1 MAAGALAEV
10 VTEEVAANLEEVA
23 QATRALDTRA
33 LGFFTGG
40 MFVGGAIG
48 FYFGYKFNKE
58 KLRLEAFKESEAEVE
73 AIRETYR
80 RKEIALE
87 GEADKAKVAEVIEQR
102 GYSVAVDRDQ
112 FLDERPLPAPV
123 PIVEVPVIETPTAV
137 VQAGKNKD
145 TGWSYPQE
153 LANRTPNAPYI
164 IHQDEHQQSEHG
176 YEQVEYIYWDGD
188 GVLTDS
194 DNQPLLDGRSIV
206 GSENLKW
213 GHGSDDPNVVYVRN
227 DTLELEMSITR
238 DPRSWEEQEGL
249 DAEDAL
255 RHSSQS
261 RPAPRRSRRE
271 P

>member
-10 VTEEVAANLEEVA
+10 VTEEVASNLEEVA

-48 FYFGYKFNKE
+48 FYFGYRFNKE

-80 RKEIALE
+80 RKEIAAE
-87 GEADKAKVAEVIEQR
+87 GIIDKAAVAELIEEH
-102 GYSVAVDRDQ
+102 GYSVGV
-112 FLDERPLPAPV
+112 RPLPAPV
-123 PIVEVPVIETPTAV
+123 PISEEPLFIPPKKIETPTAIV
-137 VQAGKNKD
+137 EQSRDKN
-145 TGWSYPQE
+145 TGWNYKKE
-153 LANRTPNAPYI
+153 LASRTPNAPYI

-194 DNQPLLDGRSIV
+194 DNQPFLDSRSLV

-213 GHGSDDPNVVYVRN
+213 GHGADDANLVHVRN

-238 DPRSWEEQEGL
+238 DPRSWEEQDGL
-249 DAEDAL
+249 DAEDTL

-261 RPAPRRSRRE
+261 RPAPRRSRRDA
-271 P
+271 

>member
-10 VTEEVAANLEEVA
+10 VTEEVASNLEEVA

-48 FYFGYKFNKE
+48 FYFGYRFNKE
-58 KLRLEAFKESEAEVE
+58 KLRLEAFNESQEEVE

-80 RKEIALE
+80 RKELVLDKPELE
-87 GEADKAKVAEVIEQR
+87 QIIEER
-102 GYSVAVDRDQ
+102 GYSVGV
-112 FLDERPLPAPV
+112 ERPLPAPV
-123 PIVEVPVIETPTAV
+123 PVLDLEALRARPEEPPVIETPTAI

-145 TGWSYPQE
+145 TGWNYKTE
-153 LANRTPNAPYI
+153 LSNRTPNAPYI

-194 DNQPLLDGRSIV
+194 DNQPLLDSRGIV
-206 GSENLKW
+206 GPENLKW
-213 GHGSDDPNVVYVRN
+213 GHGSDDANVVYVRN

-238 DPRSWEEQEGL
+238 DPRSWEEQEGNL

-261 RPAPRRSRRE
+261 RPAPRRSRRTI
-271 P
+271 